1 MKKHTKGKKE
11 PTRWYRTH
19 MGDLEDRL
27 MNINQLEQQKKN
39 LFKFKK
45 IKDNLKDL
53 WNNVKHTKYSHY
65 RWVSEGEEREYVLKN
80 VFEKIMAQIFLN
92 LKKERDITVQE
103 TERVPNKMNS
113 NTLTPDI

>member
-1 MKKHTKGKKE
+1 M
-11 PTRWYRTH
+11 
-19 MGDLEDRL
+19 
-27 MNINQLEQQKKN
+27 

-53 WNNVKHTKYSHY
+53 WNNVKHNNIHII
-65 RWVSEGEEREYVLKN
+65 GESQKEKREYVLKN

-113 NTLTPDI
+113 NTLTPDIS